1 MTPHAGPNSNV
12 FKLRQTAVELKSPII
27 IYPGFEISL

>member
-1 MTPHAGPNSNV
+1 MTPDAEPNSNA